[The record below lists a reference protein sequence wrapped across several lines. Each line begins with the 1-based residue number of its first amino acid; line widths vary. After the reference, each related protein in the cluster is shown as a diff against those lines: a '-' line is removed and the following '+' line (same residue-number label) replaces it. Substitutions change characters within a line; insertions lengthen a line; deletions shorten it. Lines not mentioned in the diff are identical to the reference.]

1 MSDNKPPQISV
12 VEVPLRS
19 AQPTLV
25 ESFAATI
32 PYLFVALL
40 LLGFG
45 LKQLFSG
52 GRSSARRSVRWYLR
66 YWQSFFG
73 IQYNPSSK
81 ANLRKRHSGS
91 RKS

>member
-1 MSDNKPPQISV
+1 MQ
-12 VEVPLRS
+12 S
-19 AQPTLV
+19 AQPTAL
-25 ESFAATI
+25 ETLASTTPF
-32 PYLFVALL
+32 LFVILL

-45 LKQLFSG
+45 LKHLFSR

-73 IQYNPSSK
+73 MKYNPSSQS
-81 ANLRKRHSGS
+81 NLRKRHSGL